1 MQVLGLDVGG
11 TTIKSGLVDRSGNL
25 TELRRTPTP
34 KDPSGSELVDTL
46 AELISS
52 YLEIDSGLAAVGL
65 SVPGI
70 VDSENGV
77 AVFSGT
83 LGWRDLPLV
92 AMLRDRVGIP
102 VFLVHDV
109 TAGGLAELRVG
120 AAQPF
125 SSAVVIAIGTGL
137 AASVIL
143 DGEIYRPHPAVGEL
157 GHVPTRNQRPCVCGK
172 HGCLEMTCSGG
183 ALSRNYESLTGEK
196 IPAHEVIERAKS
208 GDAAASELW
217 QEFIAELGFA
227 CHYIAGLLGPE
238 AIVIAGGFG
247 YLGREIL
254 DPLNAYLD
262 QVISIQKRPQLLTSE
277 LEGTSGCIG
286 SGLFAFEGLRA

>member
-34 KDPSGSELVDTL
+34 KDPSGSELVETL
-46 AELISS
+46 TELISP
-52 YLEIDSGLAAVGL
+52 YLEIDSELAAVGL

-70 VDSENGV
+70 VDSQNGI

-83 LGWRDLPLV
+83 LGWRNLPLV
-92 AMLRDRVGIP
+92 QMLRERVGIP

-120 AAQPF
+120 AARPF

-143 DGEIYRPHPAVGEL
+143 DGAIYRPHPAVGEL
-157 GHVPTRNQRPCVCGK
+157 GHVPTSNQRPCVCGK
-172 HGCLEMTCSGG
+172 QGCLEMTCSGG

-196 IPAHEVIERAKS
+196 IPAHEVIERAKN
-208 GDAAASELW
+208 GDVVASELW
-217 QEFIAELGFA
+217 QEFITELGFA
-227 CHYIAGLLGPE
+227 CHYLAGLLGPE

-247 YLGREIL
+247 YLGKEIT

-262 QVISIQKRPQLLTSE
+262 QVISIQKQPQLVTSH

-286 SGLFAFEGLRA
+286 SGLFAFEGLAV